1 MDTFETTLLGAV
13 QGLTE
18 FLPVS
23 SSGHLALARI
33 FLGVN
38 EPSLSYDL
46 VLHISTTLATLIY
59 FSRDLCT
66 LCCEWGYALFNR
78 NARKWN
84 GWRVGCGVIIG
95 SFFTAPI
102 GLLLKDTVE
111 NLSQN
116 SLAVSIGLLMTSF
129 LLISSKFIKERES
142 CISASNAAIV
152 GIVQGLAVFPGVSRS
167 GSTIWAGLFL
177 GLKKEE
183 AFRFSFLLS
192 IPAILGATLLQ
203 AKDVGGAA
211 AFHASLPEGWLIGAT
226 LSFVFGYASLV
237 MLKKLVTSSQW
248 WLFGVYTFL
257 LGSATLTMTLLNT
270 GGW

>member
-1 MDTFETTLLGAV
+1 MTMLEATLLGAV

-33 FLGVN
+33 FLGAN

-46 VLHISTTLATLIY
+46 VLHISTTFATLIY
-59 FSRDLCT
+59 FSKDLCA
-66 LCCEWGYALFNR
+66 LYCEWGYGLFNR

-84 GWRVGCGVIIG
+84 GWRVGCGVIVG
-95 SFFTAPI
+95 SCFTAPI
-102 GLLLKDTVE
+102 GLFLKDVVE
-111 NLSQN
+111 AFSQN
-116 SLAVSIGLLMTSF
+116 SLAVSIGLLITSF
-129 LLISSKFIKERES
+129 LLISSKFIKERDAVLS
-142 CISASNAAIV
+142 PFSAAVI
-152 GIVQGLAVFPGVSRS
+152 GIVQGIAVFPGISRS
-167 GSTIWAGLFL
+167 GSTIWSGLFL

-203 AKDVGGAA
+203 AKDVGGAG
-211 AFHASLPEGWLIGAT
+211 AFYSSLPEGWFLGAA
-226 LSFVFGYASLV
+226 LSFLLGYVSLV

-248 WLFGVYTFL
+248 WLFGVYTL
-257 LGSATLTMTLLNT
+257 IIGSLTLAATLLNV